1 MIEKH
6 TISRDDAI
14 YEAFPDDEE
23 APPFGNVCHSDW
35 SFQEKPP
42 SATILHSKIVPRV
55 GGETWYAD
63 GCSAYEALDAKTKE
77 LANHLTA
84 LHSAKDIYS
93 KHGLFASKNKKR
105 NMTIL
110 TSDEAL
116 NVQEHPVVRTHP
128 ETKRRVLWVNA
139 GYTVGIKGMNDEE
152 GKALLSK
159 LFAHTTQDNFLYKH
173 KWQANM
179 LILWD
184 NHSVQHL
191 AQGGYDGHRRVMHR
205 TTVAGERPVF

>member
-1 MIEKH
+1 
-6 TISRDDAI
+6 
-14 YEAFPDDEE
+14 
-23 APPFGNVCHSDW
+23 
-35 SFQEKPP
+35 
-42 SATILHSKIVPRV
+42 
-55 GGETWYAD
+55 
-63 GCSAYEALDAKTKE
+63 
-77 LANHLTA
+77 
-84 LHSAKDIYS
+84 
-93 KHGLFASKNKKR
+93 
-105 NMTIL
+105 MTIL
-110 TSDEAL
+110 ASDEAL

-184 NHSVQHL
+184 NRSVQHL
-191 AQGGYDGHRRVMHR
+191 GQGGYDGHRRVMHR
-205 TTVAGERPVF
+205 ATVAGKRPIF